1 MKKVM
6 KIGTITYHTTSNFG
20 AVLQSY
26 ALQKAIEQNF
36 NCECDVIDYRSDYLD
51 NLYKAKKITE
61 ISNIKELI
69 KWIIMHKH
77 TEKSI
82 MNFAKFRK
90 ESLKQSEKTYTKE
103 NIAQT
108 NSIYDVF
115 ITGSD
120 QVWNTN
126 LNNNDTTYFLDF
138 VDSEKIKLS
147 YAASFGSKNC
157 SQFVDRNLSYLLKD
171 YQIISVREEE
181 AKELV
186 KQKIKRKTVE
196 LVLDPTLLL
205 PEVTWNKIINE
216 RIIKEDYIVIYKI
229 ADTPTMIEFA
239 RKLAKKEKCKVICL
253 HNSYQRFRGIKSIV
267 DASPYEFLNYIKYA
281 KYVVTSSFHGICFS
295 LIFHKNFYFEL
306 DNRKENNN
314 SRIESLINLLKL
326 NNRKIIDGKCEDKN
340 EINYQTVSKKLNK
353 EIEKSL
359 KIIEKIG
366 ELYEKGRKR

>member
-1 MKKVM
+1 M
-6 KIGTITYHTTSNFG
+6 KIGIITYHTTSNFG

-26 ALQKAIEQNF
+26 ALQKAIEQNL
-36 NCECDVIDYRSDYLD
+36 NCECEVIDYRSNYLN
-51 NLYKAKKITE
+51 NLYKVKKITE
-61 ISNIKELI
+61 INSLKEFI

-77 TEKSI
+77 TEKTI
-82 MNFAKFRK
+82 MNFAKFRE
-90 ESLKQSEKTYTKE
+90 ESLKQSRNSYTRE
-103 NIAQT
+103 NIDQT

-138 VDSEKIKLS
+138 VDYQKIKIS

-157 SQFVDRNLSYLLKD
+157 SQFVDKNLSTLLKD
-171 YQIISVREEE
+171 YQIISVRENE

-186 KQKIKRKTVE
+186 KKKIKQNTVE

-205 PEVTWNKIINE
+205 SQESWDQIINK
-216 RIIKEDYIVIYKI
+216 RLIKEDYIVVYKI
-229 ADTPTMIEFA
+229 ADTPTMIDFA

-253 HNSYQRFRGIKSIV
+253 HNSYQRFMGIKSIV

-295 LIFHKNFYFEL
+295 LIFRKNFYFEL

-314 SRIESLINLLKL
+314 SRIESLINILKL
-326 NNRKIIDGKCEDKN
+326 NNRKIIAGKCEDKDA
-340 EINYQTVSKKLNK
+340 IDYQIVSKKLNQ

-359 KIIEKIG
+359 QIIGKIG
-366 ELYEKGRKR
+366 ELYEKSRKR